1 MAKAKDLVRGTVRIR
16 TQAAGSRPLHLM
28 PREWVGGTSLAIVT
42 RLSSQPGLYPGGG
55 HPRLARQLQAIPR
68 NSLQR
73 AWVLRGKV
81 VAEI

>member
-16 TQAAGSRPLHLM
+16 TQAAGSRSLHLI
-28 PREWVGGTSLAIVT
+28 PQEWMGATNLAIVT
-42 RLSSQPGLYPGGG
+42 RLSSQPSVYPGGS
-55 HPRLARQLQAIPR
+55 HPRLAWQLQAIPR